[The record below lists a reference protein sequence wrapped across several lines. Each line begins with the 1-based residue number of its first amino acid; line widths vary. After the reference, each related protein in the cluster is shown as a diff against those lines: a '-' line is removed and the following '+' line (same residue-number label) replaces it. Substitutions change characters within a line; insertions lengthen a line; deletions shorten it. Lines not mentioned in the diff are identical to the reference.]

1 MKLQQKIQH
10 RKEHFNAKLPKML
23 SIFLPNHQNTN
34 TTDDVSSVSM
44 DISATSNMDTALLTD
59 PSNSDSGAKS
69 KSHCPADDRHCA
81 KNITEE
87 VAGRP
92 TCYPSDRANFHVD
105 LTDACMKRAILNL
118 GPCKPD
124 GPFPRENNGR
134 CLSKDFYLKWS
145 KTGTVPLKLLCYS
158 SNTDRD
164 YCKPC
169 WLFGNRKCPSHHP
182 SWAVGITDCQGLSGR
197 IKKH

>member
-1 MKLQQKIQH
+1 M
-10 RKEHFNAKLPKML
+10 
-23 SIFLPNHQNTN
+23 QNYQN
-34 TTDDVSSVSM
+34 
-44 DISATSNMDTALLTD
+44 
-59 PSNSDSGAKS
+59 
-69 KSHCPADDRHCA
+69 DRHCT

-92 TCYPSDRANFHVD
+92 TCYPSDRANFPID
-105 LTDACMKRAILNL
+105 LTDASVKRAILNL
-118 GPCKPD
+118 